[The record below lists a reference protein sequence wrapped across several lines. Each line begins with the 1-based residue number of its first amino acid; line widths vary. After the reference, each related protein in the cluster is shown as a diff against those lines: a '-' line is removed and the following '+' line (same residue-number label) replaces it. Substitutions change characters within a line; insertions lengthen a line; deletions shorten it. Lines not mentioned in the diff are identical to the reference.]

1 MICNKCGKN
10 NAEFY
15 YKQTINGQTSE
26 YALCTKCAEEL
37 KNQGKLNI
45 KLPSLFDDYSIG
57 SGDNGL
63 FGLSELFG
71 LPYGTQKTRHTEKK
85 KCTLCASTFDE
96 LVKSGKVGC
105 AKCYEVFEEE
115 LKKMIYGIHGNAV
128 HTGAVPGKHLAD
140 IEKRKEIEQL
150 KKEQQQAVLEQNYEQ
165 AAVIRDKIKELE
177 KSDKEEK

>member
-1 MICNKCGKN
+1 MLCQKCQKN
-10 NAEFY
+10 NATVHV
-15 YKQTINGQTSE
+15 KQTVNGVKTEMLLCSE
-26 YALCTKCAEEL
+26 CAEKE
-37 KNQGKLNI
+37 N
-45 KLPSLFDDYSIG
+45 IG
-57 SGDNGL
+57 SFFPSDNL
-63 FGLSELFG
+63 FSGFFSDSIFG
-71 LPYGTQKTRHTEKK
+71 GEYLKEQK
-85 KCTLCASTFDE
+85 KCPLCGSTRSD
-96 LVKSGKVGC
+96 LAKTGRAGC